1 MAEAFKAVLF
11 ADGDSESV
19 VRIRDVLVRN
29 SVRFVER
36 DVNADTGTGEFVRK
50 LCGGAVSALVYA
62 DGHWLPDPSEFEL
75 LAALGVAP
83 GPAQAEGRST
93 FDVVVIGLGPAG
105 LAACHGCRLGGLS
118 VLGVDVA
125 EPGGHLLRLTEV
137 DDYLGLG
144 FEGSMT
150 GAELGAAFAAHA
162 RQSGAVLERG
172 RVDSVRIQGALK
184 RVHSDA
190 GTYWARAVVVAT
202 GAGRTEL
209 NAEGVARFH
218 DRGIRDATK
227 LNPGHYEGARTAVI
241 GGGYEAFHAAIAL
254 SRHAKFVTVLSPE
267 DPPPADAALVHRA
280 KAAGVRLI
288 AAANVVA
295 AQGGESLEFLSFL
308 EHGINEEQSLPV
320 EAAVIALG
328 RAPRA
333 PIAGLERMPQEE
345 GYYAHGEGGKT
356 MFGGIYVAGDCTNME
371 IRTLMSVTASGSL
384 CARRL
389 AQWLASHPLPKL

>member
-1 MAEAFKAVLF
+1 
-11 ADGDSESV
+11 
-19 VRIRDVLVRN
+19 
-29 SVRFVER
+29 
-36 DVNADTGTGEFVRK
+36 
-50 LCGGAVSALVYA
+50 
-62 DGHWLPDPSEFEL
+62 
-75 LAALGVAP
+75 
-83 GPAQAEGRST
+83 
-93 FDVVVIGLGPAG
+93 

-118 VLGVDVA
+118 VLGLDDA
-125 EPGGHLLRLTEV
+125 EPGGHLLRLTDV

-144 FEGSMT
+144 FDGALT
-150 GAELGAAFAAHA
+150 GAELGAAFAAHT
-162 RQSGAVLERG
+162 RQAGTTLSKG
-172 RVDSVRIQGALK
+172 RVDGVRIQGALK

-209 NAEGVARFH
+209 NAEGVARFL
-218 DRGIRDATK
+218 DRGIRDVAN
-227 LNPGHYEGARTAVI
+227 LNPSHYEGARAAVI

-254 SRHAKFVTVLSPE
+254 ARHAKFVTVLSPE
-267 DPPPADAALVHRA
+267 DPPAADAALVQRA
-280 KAAGVRLI
+280 KTAGARVI
-288 AAANVVA
+288 SAANVVA
-295 AQGGESLEFLSFL
+295 AQGGEGLEFLSFL
-308 EHGINEEQSLPV
+308 EHGIIEEQSLPV
-320 EAAVIALG
+320 EAAVVALG
-328 RAPRA
+328 SAPRA